1 MKRGMQVLFPLLLAF
16 LVFSFGSRRVHAESR
31 NQATVIQLKQESLNG
46 AEIEEKDTETETVT
60 VAETDGIL
68 TEQILDEFDFN
79 ELNDK
84 VQELL
89 PEEKLTFQELLTQFL
104 SGETEGLQSMAVR
117 FLQDHLAYEW
127 NTGKRSLISM
137 LVIALLAA
145 VFSNF
150 AGVFQ
155 NRQASEISFYILYML
170 LLTLCMSS
178 FKTILQGAE
187 QQVEHLVDFMEVL
200 CPSYFLA
207 VSFATGSATA
217 VAFYQILLFIVYLVE
232 LVILK
237 FLFPIVNLFLM
248 MRVLSNLTGEE
259 ALSEF
264 SELLQKLVSWA
275 LKTLIA
281 CVIGMNTLQGL
292 LAPAID
298 SLKRSAV
305 TRTAGAIPWIGD
317 VAGGTA
323 ELVLGTASL
332 IKNGIGVA
340 GTVIVIAVCAGPILQ
355 VLILSFL
362 YKLAGALVQ
371 PVSDKRI
378 TACISGVSTGYELL
392 TQVLFSTALLFLIT
406 LAVVAGK

>member
-217 VAFYQILLFIVYLVE
+217 VAFYQILLFVVYLVE

-317 VAGGTA
+317 VAGGTT

-378 TACISGVSTGYELL
+378 TACISGVSAGYELL

>member
-1 MKRGMQVLFPLLLAF
+1 
-16 LVFSFGSRRVHAESR
+16 
-31 NQATVIQLKQESLNG
+31 
-46 AEIEEKDTETETVT
+46 
-60 VAETDGIL
+60 
-68 TEQILDEFDFN
+68 
-79 ELNDK
+79 
-84 VQELL
+84 
-89 PEEKLTFQELLTQFL
+89 
-104 SGETEGLQSMAVR
+104 
-117 FLQDHLAYEW
+117 
-127 NTGKRSLISM
+127 
-137 LVIALLAA
+137 
-145 VFSNF
+145 
-150 AGVFQ
+150 
-155 NRQASEISFYILYML
+155 
-170 LLTLCMSS
+170 
-178 FKTILQGAE
+178 
-187 QQVEHLVDFMEVL
+187 
-200 CPSYFLA
+200 
-207 VSFATGSATA
+207 
-217 VAFYQILLFIVYLVE
+217 
-232 LVILK
+232 
-237 FLFPIVNLFLM
+237 
-248 MRVLSNLTGEE
+248 
-259 ALSEF
+259 
-264 SELLQKLVSWA
+264 
-275 LKTLIA
+275 
-281 CVIGMNTLQGL
+281 MNTLQGL

>member
-16 LVFSFGSRRVHAESR
+16 LVFSFGCRRVHAE
-31 NQATVIQLKQESLNG
+31 
-46 AEIEEKDTETETVT
+46 TEAAAA
-60 VAETDGIL
+60 AETDGIL

-104 SGETEGLQSMAVR
+104 SGETEGLQSMGVR

-137 LVIALLAA
+137 VVIALLAA

-217 VAFYQILLFIVYLVE
+217 MAFYQILLFVVYLVE

-248 MRVLSNLTGEE
+248 MRV
-259 ALSEF
+259 
-264 SELLQKLVSWA
+264 
-275 LKTLIA
+275 
-281 CVIGMNTLQGL
+281 
-292 LAPAID
+292 
-298 SLKRSAV
+298 
-305 TRTAGAIPWIGD
+305 
-317 VAGGTA
+317 
-323 ELVLGTASL
+323 
-332 IKNGIGVA
+332 
-340 GTVIVIAVCAGPILQ
+340 
-355 VLILSFL
+355 
-362 YKLAGALVQ
+362 
-371 PVSDKRI
+371 
-378 TACISGVSTGYELL
+378 
-392 TQVLFSTALLFLIT
+392 
-406 LAVVAGK
+406 

>member
-1 MKRGMQVLFPLLLAF
+1 
-16 LVFSFGSRRVHAESR
+16 
-31 NQATVIQLKQESLNG
+31 
-46 AEIEEKDTETETVT
+46 
-60 VAETDGIL
+60 
-68 TEQILDEFDFN
+68 
-79 ELNDK
+79 
-84 VQELL
+84 
-89 PEEKLTFQELLTQFL
+89 
-104 SGETEGLQSMAVR
+104 MAVR

-217 VAFYQILLFIVYLVE
+217 VAFYQILLFVVYLVE

-317 VAGGTA
+317 VTGGTA

-355 VLILSFL
+355 LLILSFL

-378 TACISGVSTGYELL
+378 TACISGVSAGYELL